1 MALALNDRVQQ
12 TGTANTT
19 VSFTLSG
26 AVTGFQS
33 FAVIG
38 NGNTT
43 YYSAFDGAGNWEV
56 GLGTYST
63 TGPTLTRTTVYSS
76 SNSNTAVT
84 FSGTVSVFVTYPS
97 SRSVY
102 EDASGNVSALGTISS
117 GVWNGS
123 TIGVAYGGTGV
134 TSSSGANSVMLRDA
148 NQNVAINR
156 LNQSNTATTS
166 AAGTTILTAASTYS
180 QTLNGS
186 TTQTYRMPDATTLTT
201 GVAFEFNNNSTGLLT
216 IQDSALAT
224 ITTITSGGAIELVLL
239 SNGTVAGTWD
249 VHGYLPENVTWG
261 TNALN
266 LGTTVISNGTWQ
278 GGTIAS
284 GYGGTGLTTFTGA
297 NNALYSTSAS
307 ALAAGTLPVAAGGT
321 GTATALTAGSVVFAG
336 ASGTYSQNNA
346 QLFWDNTNVRL
357 GVGTAS
363 PTTLLDVT
371 SSGIAGVQTVSRF
384 KASGNGGAGRGTGIV
399 IGAPGSNSAVDVAQI
414 VGLQETASVTANNAS
429 LALQVANTSGTLTE
443 RMRIDSAGNV
453 GIAATPSAWTGLNV
467 LEFGGG
473 NFTGSNNGN
482 GLWSGNNTYYNGTN
496 WIYKTTAAA
505 AYYAQQLGIHSWHTV
520 ASGTA
525 GTTAA
530 FGERMRI
537 HVSGGVSI
545 GNTTDPGATNLSV
558 TGRVSSTT
566 ATITPNTSGVSTGLN
581 VVNGD
586 ITTYRTGGTTG
597 VIYLSNSGTRYL
609 FWDGTSYQ
617 LNGAAVVASNI
628 TAAGNVT
635 GSSTSCSGNAATAT
649 TATNVSGG
657 TVNST
662 TLNVAGNGA
671 SADPYGTAAVTEP
684 ANANNYSYYGLTR
697 AGQIGAGFGISGTT
711 GAGGLGQNA
720 FWFGN
725 ATSGSAGVLS
735 GSAWVAFNS
744 TSFVANGTIAG
755 TNITAAGN
763 TTGNS
768 ATTTRLAGD
777 IYISPTNTNTMNG
790 AFGTASD
797 TGDMWINY
805 RGFNDTFTYF
815 RDFRI
820 GNGKGGQIASFT
832 GSTGIF
838 NVTGGI
844 TAGTVTT
851 TSTVTGTT
859 INASQPFIVN
869 SLTATVSY
877 SIPAGSSA
885 SSTGP
890 ITVNSGVTITVPSGS
905 RWVVL

>member
-19 VSFTLSG
+19 VSFTLTG
-26 AVTGFQS
+26 TVTGFQT

-38 NGNTT
+38 NTNTT

-63 TGPTLTRTTVYSS
+63 TGPTLTRTTILSS

-84 FSGTVSVFVTYPS
+84 FSGAVSVFVTYPS
-97 SRSVY
+97 SKSVY
-102 EDASGNVSALGTISS
+102 EDASGNVSPLGTIAS

-134 TSSSGANSVMLRDA
+134 TASTGANSVVLRDA
-148 NQNVAINR
+148 NQNIAVNR
-156 LNQSNTATTS
+156 LNQSNTSTVS

-180 QTLNGS
+180 QTLTGS

-201 GVAFEFNNNSTGLLT
+201 GVAFEFNNNSSGLLT
-216 IQDSALAT
+216 IQDNALAT

-239 SNGTVAGTWD
+239 SNATVAGTWD
-249 VHGYLPENVTWG
+249 VHGYIPENVTWG
-261 TNALN
+261 TNSLAL
-266 LGTTVISNGTWQ
+266 GSTVISGGTWQ

-284 GYGGTGLTTFTGA
+284 GYGGTGLTTFTAA

-336 ASGTYSQNNA
+336 TGGTYSQDNA
-346 QLFWDNTNVRL
+346 QFFWDNTNDRL
-357 GVGTAS
+357 GIGTAT
-363 PTTLLDVT
+363 PAVKLDVT
-371 SSGIAGVQTVSRF
+371 GSAAASLEGVFTNTNTGTSASAGVRGV
-384 KASGNGGAGRGTGIV
+384 GNSTGSWLLRQYGTG
-399 IGAPGSNSAVDVAQI
+399 
-414 VGLQETASVTANNAS
+414 VTATAFGQTLANYAGLFSDGASSNGLLVGSLTADPVIFGTNNA
-429 LALQVANTSGTLTE
+429 E

-597 VIYLSNSGTRYL
+597 VIYLSNSGTKYL
-609 FWDGTSYQ
+609 YWDGTNY
-617 LNGAAVVASNI
+617 NMPGGAVVATNI
-628 TAAGNVT
+628 TAGGNT
-635 GSSTSCSGNAATAT
+635 TGNAATAT

-662 TLNVAGNGA
+662 TLNVAGNGS

-684 ANANNYSYYGLTR
+684 ANANNYSYYGSTR
-697 AGQIGAGFGISGTT
+697 AGQIGLGFGITGTT
-711 GAGGLGQNA
+711 GALGLGANSYWMGQSGA
-720 FWFGN
+720 
-725 ATSGSAGVLS
+725 GSAGVMTV
-735 GSAWVAFNS
+735 GWVAFNGS
-744 TSFVANGTIAG
+744 SFNTSGSIA
-755 TNITAAGN
+755 
-763 TTGNS
+763 
-768 ATTTRLAGD
+768 ATT
-777 IYISPTNTNTMNG
+777 
-790 AFGTASD
+790 
-797 TGDMWINY
+797 
-805 RGFNDTFTYF
+805 
-815 RDFRI
+815 
-820 GNGKGGQIASFT
+820 
-832 GSTGIF
+832 
-838 NVTGGI
+838 
-844 TAGTVTT
+844 
-851 TSTVTGTT
+851 TVTGTT
-859 INASQPFIVN
+859 INSSQPFHVN